1 MVTPKDLVDAQ
12 LYTSDDAVIEDAVR
26 HLLRARPDLRISLAI
41 YRYQHEAISLAKAA
55 SLAGVSWPQMRE
67 IMVERGVTLRLG
79 PESLDEAR
87 AEVEALRRVL
97 P

>member
-41 YRYQHEAISLAKAA
+41 YRYQHKAISLAKAA